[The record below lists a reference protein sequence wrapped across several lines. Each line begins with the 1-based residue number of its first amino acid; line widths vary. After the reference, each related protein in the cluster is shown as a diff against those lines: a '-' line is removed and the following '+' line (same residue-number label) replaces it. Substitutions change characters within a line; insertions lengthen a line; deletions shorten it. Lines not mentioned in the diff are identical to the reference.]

1 MKLLILLLTFIPL
14 FANSAKSI
22 DATTLE
28 KYISK
33 RAIIIDIRTK
43 TEQNQEGTIPSS
55 YTITYK
61 NSSDLEMKRWKF
73 KLLKVIKSP
82 NQSFAL
88 IDKDGKKSK
97 NLGNKLKK
105 AGFKKVFYLEGG
117 FNAWV
122 KEEKR
127 VIN

>member
-1 MKLLILLLTFIPL
+1 MKILILLLTFISL

-22 DATTLE
+22 DTTTLE
-28 KYISK
+28 KYLSK

-43 TEQNQEGTIPSS
+43 QEQNQKGIIPSS
-55 YTITYK
+55 YTITYE
-61 NSSDLEMKRWKF
+61 NSSDLEMKRWKY

-88 IDKDGKKSK
+88 IDKDGQKSK
-97 NLGNKLKK
+97 NLANELKK
-105 AGFKKVFYLEGG
+105 AGFKKVFYLKGG
-117 FNAWV
+117 FNAWK
-122 KEEKR
+122 KEGKR

>member
-97 NLGNKLKK
+97 NLANKLKK
-105 AGFKKVFYLEGG
+105 QALKSILFRRWF
-117 FNAWV
+117 
-122 KEEKR
+122 
-127 VIN
+127 

>member
-97 NLGNKLKK
+97 NLANKLKK